1 MARKFSLLKYNPRN
15 VSLEEIEATFV
26 ARGGILDIILS
37 DLHAMASSR
46 TRQHF
51 LITGPRGIGK
61 TNLLLMI
68 RSRVAQD
75 QELSSRYLPVQT
87 AEEEYSIASLRD
99 LIIRVCELLL
109 EDGEDGDLKEWLARA
124 GGANREEE
132 ATELLIEGLKSYA
145 VQKGRIILLLVDNLD
160 LILDQQMTD
169 AAEAGRLRDLL
180 MNDDFLV
187 LVGAAPT
194 HFDQVSGY
202 ERPFYNF
209 FKSFDLE
216 ELPLT
221 LVEELLRKR
230 AAWEGNQAFLDR
242 FEEMRTRIAALYHL
256 TGGNPRLVLVLYQFS
271 LDSEV
276 KELQEAVAELLDDM
290 TPYYKHRLE
299 DLPPQQRRLMDIFAR
314 LGRAATPSELA
325 GETRMPL
332 NQVNAVL
339 KRLKECGFVS
349 YAPQKRRKKT
359 YYIVS
364 ERLFRIWH
372 QMRYSPASRKK
383 LEFLIEFIKLWYSP
397 ADWQAEA
404 TKLLG
409 EYRAAVSERGLE
421 EAERYFDRLDYFL
434 EAAPEDESGKTL
446 ALDTFRTCLESGDFQ
461 HAERLLAEKIDIRS
475 GEQYVQSLVRYGDAL
490 SGKAR
495 TMSGE
500 EADRLFRQAGE
511 KFAAALAVNPHMEWA
526 LNNWG
531 NALAQHARTKSG
543 EEADRLFGQA
553 GEKFAAA
560 LAVNPRMEWALN
572 NWGNALADQAQT
584 RSGEEADRLFG
595 QAGEKYAAAL
605 AVNPRMEWSLNDW
618 GDALADQAR
627 TKSGEEADRLFG
639 QAGGKYAAALAVKP
653 RMEWALNNWGD
664 ALYHQALAKTGEEAD
679 RLFGQAGEKYA
690 AALAVKPGM
699 HWALNNWG
707 EALYHQALAKTGEEA
722 DRLFGQAGEKFAA
735 ALAAKAGMHW
745 ALNNWGEALYHQA
758 LAKTGEEADRLF
770 AQAGEKC
777 AAVLAVKPDM
787 HVAHFNWVLTLLC
800 RARNAE
806 ANHQETLY
814 HQTLQ
819 KAGEALVA
827 VPEGDVRSKAAKVHV
842 EVALEASKK
851 AIDRNSLAVALST
864 FRAALTHFAL
874 LKTEVRTKLLVD
886 FFRSLASRERAEWL
900 TGCIGVLKENHF
912 GNELGILEPFSI
924 AFDYWKQGENVEVLD
939 RLNPEMRELVEGIIR
954 PTKDKN

>member
-15 VSLEEIEATFV
+15 VPLEEIEATFV

-37 DLHAMASSR
+37 DLRAMATSR

-99 LIIRVCELLL
+99 LFIRVGELLL
-109 EDGEDGDLKEWLARA
+109 EDGEDGDLKERLARA
-124 GGANREEE
+124 GIANREEE
-132 ATELLIEGLKSYA
+132 ATELLIEGLKSHA
-145 VQKGRIILLLVDNLD
+145 LNKGRIILLLVDNLD

-169 AAEAGRLRDLL
+169 PAEAGRLRDLL

-242 FEEMRTRIAALYHL
+242 FDEMRSRIAALYHL

-299 DLPPQQRRLMDIFAR
+299 DLSAQQRRLMDIFAR

-332 NQVNAVL
+332 NLVNAVL

-349 YAPQKRRKKT
+349 YAPQERRKKS

-404 TKLLG
+404 TKLLR
-409 EYRAAVSERGLE
+409 EYRTAVSERGLE
-421 EAERYFDRLDYFL
+421 EAERYFIRLDYFL
-434 EAAPEDESGKTL
+434 EAAPEDESGQAI

-461 HAERLLAEKIDIRS
+461 HAERLLTEKICTKS
-475 GEQYVQSLVRYGDAL
+475 GGQYARFLVRYGDAL

-495 TMSGE
+495 TKTGE
-500 EADRLFRQAGE
+500 ESDRLFAQATE
-511 KFAAALAVNPHMEWA
+511 KYAAALAVNPHMEWA

-531 NALAQHARTKSG
+531 DALAQQARNKTG
-543 EEADRLFGQA
+543 EEADRLI
-553 GEKFAAA
+553 
-560 LAVNPRMEWALN
+560 
-572 NWGNALADQAQT
+572 
-584 RSGEEADRLFG
+584 G

-605 AVNPRMEWSLNDW
+605 AVNPH
-618 GDALADQAR
+618 
-627 TKSGEEADRLFG
+627 
-639 QAGGKYAAALAVKP
+639 
-653 RMEWALNNWGD
+653 MEWAQNNWGN
-664 ALYHQALAKTGEEAD
+664 ALVQKARNKAGEEAD

-690 AALAVKPGM
+690 AALAVKPHM
-699 HWALNNWG
+699 DWALHNWG
-707 EALYHQALAKTGEEA
+707 DALADQACTKSGEEA
-722 DRLFGQAGEKFAA
+722 DRLFGQAGEKYEA
-735 ALAAKAGMHW
+735 ALAANPRMAW
-745 ALNNWGEALYHQA
+745 ALIGWGDALFSQA
-758 LAKTGEEADRLF
+758 LTKKGEEADQLF

-777 AAVLAVKPDM
+777 EAVLSVKPDM
-787 HVAHFNWVLTLLC
+787 HTAYFNWIITLWH

-806 ANHQETLY
+806 ANRQEDLY
-814 HQTLQ
+814 HQTLK

-827 VPEGDVRSKAAKVHV
+827 AREDDKRSKAAKIHV
-842 EVALEASKK
+842 EVALEASKT
-851 AIDRNSLAVALST
+851 AFGRNSLAVGLSN
-864 FRAALTHFAL
+864 FRVALTHFVL
-874 LKTEVRTKLLVD
+874 LKPDVRTKLLVD
-886 FFRSLASRERAEWL
+886 FFRGLASRERAEWL
-900 TGCIGVLKENHF
+900 TRCIGVLNENNLV
-912 GNELGILEPFSI
+912 NELGILEPFSI
-924 AFDYWKQGENVEVLD
+924 AFDYWKQGVNVEVLD

-954 PTKDKN
+954 PTKAAN